1 MWSGRV
7 KNTWRTLS
15 FCMGILLIW
24 SCANQP
30 TAESEKKTSGASQ
43 AGALTETDRVNA
55 FFDEVFDTFVDR
67 SPLFQTSLGIKK
79 DYDKWDDI
87 SDARAQEDLELT
99 KKFLERLKD
108 FDYDA
113 LDAQAKVSYKMFET
127 QSQDQIDGFHYRFHN
142 YPVTQMFGLHTQM
155 PAFLINFHRVDDESD
170 ARAYISRLNG
180 TGRLFDQ
187 MIEGLRTRAEKGII
201 APKFTFPHVLG
212 ASRNV
217 ITGRPFDD
225 GAKPSTLL
233 QDFTAKVDGLADLS
247 GETREALLK
256 DAESALLNVVG
267 PSYEKLI
274 AYLTEMEKQATED
287 DGVWKLPDGAGYYN
301 YALENNTT
309 TKLTADEIHEI
320 GLREVARIHGEM
332 RGIMKRVNFKSDDL
346 QEFFTYIKTDPRFV
360 PPNTDEAREA
370 YLAKVTELVD
380 GIKGRLDELFIT
392 KPKADMAVKRVEP
405 FREATATLAF
415 YQQPA
420 PDGSR
425 PGTYYVNLHDMADLP
440 DYQMAA
446 LAYHEGIPGHHM
458 QIAIGQELG
467 ELPKFRRFG
476 NFTAYAEGWGLYAE
490 LLPKEM
496 GLYEDPYSDFGRL
509 SMEIWRAC
517 RLVVDT
523 GIHAKKWTR
532 QQALDYVLT
541 NTAQPEGDCV
551 KEIERYIVMPGQAT
565 GYKIGML
572 KILELREKARSQLGD
587 QFDIREFHE
596 VVLANGAV
604 PLNILEELVDE
615 WIKSHS

>member
-1 MWSGRV
+1 MP
-7 KNTWRTLS
+7 
-15 FCMGILLIW
+15 FCFMALLFLG
-24 SCANQP
+24 CGNQ
-30 TAESEKKTSGASQ
+30 SGADPESKKGD
-43 AGALTETDRVNA
+43 AGETLALTETDRINA
-55 FFDEVFDTFVDR
+55 FFDEAFDTFVDR
-67 SPLFQTSLGIKK
+67 SPMFQTSLGIKK

-87 SDARAQEDLELT
+87 SDARAREDLALT
-99 KKFLERLKD
+99 RQFLERLRQ

-113 LDAQAKVSYKMFET
+113 LDEQTKVSYQMFES
-127 QSQDQIDGFHYRFHN
+127 QSQNQIDGFRYRFHN

-155 PAFLINFHRVDDESD
+155 PAFLINFHRVGDESD
-170 ARAYISRLNG
+170 ARAYIARLNG
-180 TGRLFDQ
+180 AGRLFDQ
-187 MIEGLRTRAEKGII
+187 MIEGLRIRAEKGVIP
-201 APKFTFPHVLG
+201 PKFTFPHVLG

-217 ITGRPFDD
+217 ISGQPFDD
-225 GAKPSTLL
+225 GDKRSALL
-233 QDFTAKVDGLADLS
+233 QDFTGKLDGLKDLAA
-247 GETREALLK
+247 ETRDAMIVEA
-256 DAESALLNVVG
+256 ETALREVVG

-274 AYLTEMEKQATED
+274 AYLIELEKKATTD
-287 DGVWKLPDGAGYYN
+287 DGVWKLPDGAAYYN
-301 YALENNTT
+301 FALENTTT
-309 TKLTADEIHEI
+309 TKLTAAEIHEI
-320 GLREVARIHGEM
+320 GLAEVARIHGEM

-346 QEFFTYIKTDPRFV
+346 QEFFQYIKTDPKFV
-360 PPNTDEAREA
+360 SANTDQAREA
-370 YLAKVTELVD
+370 YLAKVMELVD

-392 KPKADMAVKRVEP
+392 KPKADMEVKRVEP

-476 NFTAYAEGWGLYAE
+476 NYTAYAEGWGLYSE

-496 GLYEDPYSDFGRL
+496 GLYQDPYSDFGRL

-532 QQALDYVLT
+532 RQALDYVLE

-551 KEIERYIVMPGQAT
+551 KEIERYIVIPGQAT

-572 KILELREKARSQLGD
+572 KILELREKASKQLAER
-587 QFDIREFHE
+587 FDIRQFHE
-596 VVLANGAV
+596 VILANGAV
-604 PLNILEELVDE
+604 PLNVLEQLVDE
-615 WIKSHS
+615 WIKDKS